1 MKKRIIAGILSLGI
15 IFNLS
20 ACKET
25 VKNNYG
31 EEVQKFGSYIEIS
44 HDIGRGGYGEKLTF
58 YNVYDRE
65 TKEMF
70 EIIIGNSRSFSI
82 RQIWDYDKEGHPIVK
97 YYEGE

>member
-1 MKKRIIAGILSLGI
+1 MKKRIVVGILSLGI

-31 EEVQKFGSYIEIS
+31 EEVQKFGPYVEIN
-44 HDIGRGGYGEKLTF
+44 HDTGKGGYGEKLTF
-58 YNVYDRE
+58 FTVYNKE

-82 RQIWDYDKEGHPIVK
+82 RQIWDYDEEGHPIVK